1 MYVHCLGKFFSNR
14 LSIFVIVE
22 QMKRYQFLC
31 LFFFI
36 ALLVSTDAAK
46 GGGGRGAS
54 RRSGGRV
61 YKSRMPILIPHRNP
75 ASANYYENKDVRQKI
90 FNNDRDMNTMSYLI
104 LGGENSES
112 FTL

>member
-1 MYVHCLGKFFSNR
+1 
-14 LSIFVIVE
+14 
-22 QMKRYQFLC
+22 MKRCQFLC

-36 ALLVSTDAAK
+36 ALLVNTDAAK
-46 GGGGRGAS
+46 GGGGRGGS

-90 FNNDRDMNTMSYLI
+90 FINDRDMNITNYLI
-104 LGGENSES
+104 LGSENSES